1 MSATVKT
8 WLEIVEEELGGF
20 FQSEEIYNS
29 FHTGCTGLCMWPK
42 QKTAKSKTYV
52 ATHILFETAA
62 RWGSCTLNLVF

>member
-42 QKTAKSKTYV
+42 QKKQLKAKHMWPHTYFLKLLLDGAHV
-52 ATHILFETAA
+52 
-62 RWGSCTLNLVF
+62 R